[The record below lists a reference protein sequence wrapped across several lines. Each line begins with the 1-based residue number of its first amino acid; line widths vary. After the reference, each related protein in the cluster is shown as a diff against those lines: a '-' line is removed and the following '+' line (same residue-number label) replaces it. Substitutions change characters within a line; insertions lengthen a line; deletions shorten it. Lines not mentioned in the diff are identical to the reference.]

1 MQEPD
6 DYRRKSY
13 HNGKALPGGDRSMS
27 GPVKSPLLGS
37 ANAARQAQVGT
48 GAMSLATVET
58 ANSSAAGAMIAKDVV
73 ELLPWAGEPGS
84 GRASLEEEV
93 LSHVKG
99 LRRYALLL
107 SGNRTDADDMVQE
120 TMARV
125 LARTSSWRQVKD
137 MRSYLFATLHNI
149 FIDHTRKQSRIA
161 DTVDIDSVIANLS
174 SPAAQIKRLEL
185 RDLLAGLAKLP
196 AEQREVVLL
205 VGLEG
210 MSYQKASETLG
221 VPIGTIMSRLSRGRE
236 ALRVLTNRTARTKL
250 RVVK

>member
-1 MQEPD
+1 M
-6 DYRRKSY
+6 
-13 HNGKALPGGDRSMS
+13 NGPFKGVF
-27 GPVKSPLLGS
+27 PVS
-37 ANAARQAQVGT
+37 AGAAGQAQVATDVSSIGSAAT
-48 GAMSLATVET
+48 GNL
-58 ANSSAAGAMIAKDVV
+58 SSAGVMIAKDVAKLV
-73 ELLPWAGEPGS
+73 PQADEQET
-84 GRASLEEEV
+84 GRASLEEQV

-107 SGNRTDADDMVQE
+107 SGNRADSDDMVQE

-149 FIDHTRKQSRIA
+149 FIDHTRKQSRMA
-161 DTVDIDSVIANLS
+161 DTVDIDAVIANLS

-221 VPIGTIMSRLSRGRE
+221 VPIGTVMSRLSRGRE
-236 ALRVLTNRTARTKL
+236 ALRVLTSRTARTKL